1 MRRYTELPTSQ
12 LPLKMRMS
20 LSIPQPALLRLRLF
34 GVGSINIGDWCPGFL
49 EAGAPLVLVTAF
61 KLLDMILEWVLD
73 QNGYQSTFRFAQ
85 KLKALRGSVQFPP
98 LIGSRPWLQ
107 TRIVSLYASLIPLRG
122 TIIHDRHFQAMSGNL
137 LIATSKVG
145 SALPPVP
152 ISATDLRTLAA
163 IAVSLVRYLEGTWTL
178 DLYGEL
184 LLRYRLDQL
193 AYLHTR
199 KPSWANKSP
208 DSSTFESMPRLV
220 PFSRST

>member
-107 TRIVSLYASLIPLRG
+107 TRIVSLYASPYTASWDDYSRSPFSSDVRQSPNRNVESRLSTASSANQRNGLANSRG
-122 TIIHDRHFQAMSGNL
+122 DCSFAG
-137 LIATSKVG
+137 
-145 SALPPVP
+145 ALF
-152 ISATDLRTLAA
+152 R
-163 IAVSLVRYLEGTWTL
+163 RYL
-178 DLYGEL
+178 D
-184 LLRYRLDQL
+184 
-193 AYLHTR
+193 
-199 KPSWANKSP
+199 
-208 DSSTFESMPRLV
+208 PR
-220 PFSRST
+220 SIR